1 MLQRSSIP
9 SEDRYTAGQVL
20 NFAFLPSKLI
30 LHRERLGL
38 YFYLRALVF
47 EVSIFRR
54 E

>member
-1 MLQRSSIP
+1 MLQRSGIP
-9 SEDRYTAGQVL
+9 SEDRYKAGQVL
-20 NFAFLPSKLI
+20 NFTFLQSKLI

-38 YFYLRALVF
+38 YFYLRDLVF

>member
-1 MLQRSSIP
+1 MLHRSGIP
-9 SEDRYTAGQVL
+9 SEDRYNAGQVL
-20 NFAFLPSKLI
+20 NFAFLQSKLI

-38 YFYLRALVF
+38 YFYLHNLVL